1 MIHDN
6 YEKRA
11 GGDSISSIPAR
22 KEKSKAVAWRNS
34 LCKHRASLN
43 EMSNSSYLDDEY
55 HAAIMEMDCID
66 HLVQMGDFY
75 DFCVDYMIESKIKTV
90 VDIGCAYGHQSE
102 TFLMEG
108 LTYIGIEVCNE
119 GRKWNSDKCHYID
132 GAYPCIIPAN
142 SRFAV
147 SNMCFE
153 YFINDY
159 KILARDF
166 DTVIL
171 SGLGEKA
178 VEAEK
183 YFNIEKVNYM
193 PLFLNEIMS
202 LYILKKRRI
211 TNG

>member
-6 YEKRA
+6 YEKIA
-11 GGDSISSIPAR
+11 GTDSFSPVPAR
-22 KEKSKAVAWRNS
+22 KEKSKAEAWRESLRKHRNS
-34 LCKHRASLN
+34 LD
-43 EMSNSSYLDDEY
+43 LDEEY
-55 HAAIMEMDCID
+55 YTSAMEMDCID
-66 HLVQMGDFY
+66 HLVQMGEFY
-75 DFCVDYMIESKIKTV
+75 DFCVDYMIESEIKTA

-102 TFLMEG
+102 AFLMEG

-119 GRKWNSDKCHYID
+119 GRKWKSNKCHYID
-132 GAYPCIIPAN
+132 SAYPCTIPDN

-159 KILARDF
+159 KALARDF

-178 VEAEK
+178 EEAEK
-183 YFNIEKVNYM
+183 YFNIEKVTYM
-193 PLFLNEIMS
+193 SLFSNGTMS
-202 LYILKKRRI
+202 LYILKKENNKWI
-211 TNG
+211 EE